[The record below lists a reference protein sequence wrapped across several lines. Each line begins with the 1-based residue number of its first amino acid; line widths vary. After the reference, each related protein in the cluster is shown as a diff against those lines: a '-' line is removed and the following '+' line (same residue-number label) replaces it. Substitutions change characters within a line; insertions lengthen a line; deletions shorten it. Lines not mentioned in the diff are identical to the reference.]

1 MKYITQLG
9 LDFIAERSAL
19 PRIVTT
25 KGEDSPYD
33 DETDVEGPGYWS
45 GDPDDVSNIKSRRKE
60 FARHLKRIRTGKAK
74 PEQETLDPK
83 RTRQIDPDSGEEK
96 TQPPRK
102 GPGSQG
108 SPEIPQMDKTHAQAV
123 ADIKSDLIGSRG
135 GEHEGHVEDAERDV
149 RGREDQAL
157 KSKKR
162 VTANIKRVA
171 TKLKQKQT
179 LQAPKFLRPK

>member
-19 PRIVTT
+19 PRIE
-25 KGEDSPYD
+25 KYD
-33 DETDVEGPGYWS
+33 DGEEVAGPGYWS

-74 PEQETLDPK
+74 PEQQ
-83 RTRQIDPDSGEEK
+83 RVDPDAPHKENEYGEVEP
-96 TQPPRK
+96 QPPRK